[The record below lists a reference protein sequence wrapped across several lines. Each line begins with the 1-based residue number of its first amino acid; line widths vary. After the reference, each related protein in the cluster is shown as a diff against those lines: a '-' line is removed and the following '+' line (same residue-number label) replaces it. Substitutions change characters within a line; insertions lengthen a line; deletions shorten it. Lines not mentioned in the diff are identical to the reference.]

1 MPIAAQPLHAV
12 HPVQS
17 AQPAHAAAPR
27 VRAASSAARVRLP
40 LTTALLCV
48 LMAVGAGTGAL
59 WGSAAARDLVTEEG
73 FGLPAFADGRWWTVL
88 SGSVLVPDL
97 RALAAATV
105 ALLVLAGFAER
116 VLGPARALVVLVIC
130 QAAGVLTAAAVLAWA
145 TPSGWTWAV
154 RVAHDLDIG
163 PFAGLVGVA
172 AAATTGLSLPWRG
185 RLRLVLIGWVS
196 VALLYAGGLAQLEQA
211 AAAVAGLVAGPLCF
225 GRRPR
230 LRPRPLTRRD
240 HRRLG
245 SGFLALSG
253 IAAVVSSLSPVSGP
267 LVGPE
272 PTVRVL
278 AVHAAHGV
286 PGGALLHG
294 VVFLALARAVLRG
307 SRRGWW
313 LAVSVTAV
321 VAAGQVVVTAG
332 VVASDH
338 ACWPALVD
346 NAALNLV
353 GLAVLLAGH
362 RACAVP
368 SRRRSR
374 MLRGSLLRPSD
385 ASDHEAA
392 VQCLRVHGSS
402 SRLAWMTTWPEN
414 RWFTGR
420 PGHDGYIA
428 NRLHAGV
435 AIGVGDP
442 VGSGDPGALLA
453 DFATQARRE
462 GLVPCVFAAT
472 ERTRAAARLLGWSSL
487 QVAEEAVIDLT
498 TLDFRGKAWQ
508 DVRTA
513 LNQAA
518 KRGIEVHLG
527 ALEQMPARWRAQ
539 VETISTQWVQDKGLP
554 ELGFTLGGVEE
565 ALDPR
570 VRVSVAVD
578 ADGLVHGVTSWMP
591 IHRPGDGVVEGW
603 TLDVMRRRPDGFRG
617 VMELLIA
624 RTCLELRQEGCTVVS
639 LSAAPLARTTDD
651 GPRRAVEAF
660 LDRLGAQLE
669 PLYGFR
675 SLQGFKAKFQPRAE
689 PLHLLYPDEAALP
702 RIGVALTRAYLPS
715 TGWLELARLLRHRGA
730 ARPSGVHDRAG
741 SGPLSAGPR
750 R

>member
-1 MPIAAQPLHAV
+1 
-12 HPVQS
+12 
-17 AQPAHAAAPR
+17 
-27 VRAASSAARVRLP
+27 VRASSPASQVGLP
-40 LTTALLCV
+40 LTAALLSV
-48 LMAVGAGTGAL
+48 LLAVGAATGAL
-59 WGSAAARDLVTEEG
+59 WGSEASRELPGEQG
-73 FGLPAFADGRWWTVL
+73 FGLPALVAGRWWSIL
-88 SGSVLVPDL
+88 SGSLLLPDL
-97 RALAAATV
+97 RSLALATAAV
-105 ALLVLAGFAER
+105 LVLAGFAER
-116 VLGPARALVVLVIC
+116 ILGPVRALAVLVLC
-130 QAAGVLTAAAVLAWA
+130 QVAGVVTAAAVLSWA
-145 TPSGWTWAV
+145 TPSGWAWAV
-154 RVAHDLDIG
+154 GVARDLDVG
-163 PFAGLVGVA
+163 PVTGLFGVA
-172 AAATTGLSLPWRG
+172 AAATAGLSLPWRG

-196 VALLYAGGLAQLEQA
+196 LTLLYAGGLAQLEHA
-211 AAAVAGLVAGPLCF
+211 CAVVAGLLAGPLCL

-253 IAAVVSSLSPVSGP
+253 CAAVFSSLSPISGP
-267 LVGPE
+267 LAGPE

-278 AVHAAHGV
+278 AVHALHGV
-286 PGGALLHG
+286 PGGGLLHG

-321 VAAGQVVVTAG
+321 VTAGQVAATAG
-332 VVASDH
+332 LVASDH

-368 SRRRSR
+368 SRRGSR

-385 ASDHEAA
+385 ASEHDAA
-392 VQCLRVHGSS
+392 VQCLRVHGAS

-420 PGHDGYIA
+420 AGHDGYIA
-428 NRLHAGV
+428 HRVHAGV
-435 AIGVGDP
+435 ALGVGDP
-442 VGSGDPGALLA
+442 VGSSDPLSLLE
-453 DFATQARRE
+453 DFARQARRD
-462 GLVPCVFAAT
+462 GLVPCLFAAT
-472 ERTRAAARLLGWSSL
+472 EQTREAARLLGWSSL

-498 TLDFRGKAWQ
+498 RLDFRGKAWQ

-518 KRGIEVHLG
+518 KRGIEVHVG

-539 VETISTQWVQDKGLP
+539 VETISAQWVQDKGLP

-603 TLDVMRRRPDGFRG
+603 TLDVMRRRPGGFRG

-639 LSAAPLARTTDD
+639 LSAAPLARTSDD

-675 SLQGFKAKFQPRAE
+675 SLQGFKAKFQPSSE

-715 TGWLELARLLRHRGA
+715 TGWLELVGLLRHRGEA
-730 ARPSGVHDRAG
+730 PPSGVHDRVDVLV
-741 SGPLSAGPR
+741 PLC
-750 R
+750 